1 MQNIVSLNTHSESSV
16 IFEKTASG
24 EAIPFKVIHQ
34 TDTPEAFGGGK
45 NPDFYV
51 PLISSAGTVVKR
63 LRPHPGSPTQ
73 LASARKG
80 EITPEMQAVALRES
94 MLIERFKENLNTTG
108 NRALAGKLNGVLNR
122 IAPATEETVCR
133 EIAARRAV
141 LPLNFLHPEAQPMI
155 IGARFKTKINA
166 NIGTSDSIKKK
177 DRSEEL
183 IKLQEAID
191 NGADTVMDLSIGND
205 IVRIRE
211 AILRNSP
218 VPVGTV
224 PIYEVLERAG
234 SVENISW
241 SLFANVM
248 EKQAKQG
255 VDYMTIHAG
264 LLLSHLPLTRTRLC
278 GIVLRG
284 GDILA
289 QWMHLKNEENFLFT
303 HFGKQLSAKAESF
316 YLS

>member
-24 EAIPFKVIHQ
+24 EAIPFKVIQQ

-51 PLISSAGTVVKR
+51 PLISSAGTVVR
-63 LRPHPGSPTQ
+63 RVRPRPGAPTQ

-94 MLIERFKENLNTTG
+94 MLIERFRENLNATG

-122 IAPATEETVCR
+122 IAPVTEETVCR

-155 IGARFKTKINA
+155 IGVRFKTKINA

-264 LLLSHLPLTRTRLC
+264 LLLSHLP
-278 GIVLRG
+278 
-284 GDILA
+284 
-289 QWMHLKNEENFLFT
+289 
-303 HFGKQLSAKAESF
+303 
-316 YLS
+316 